1 MSDGLKFP
9 TADSGMKDGLQIT
22 EPAFVPLSP
31 GELCALLSV
40 RLEVILAMSQ
50 LTPKELSFQDL
61 CQEILQY
68 FRTAIPCEAG
78 SLFEVSSSTNELFVR
93 TAFGKAA
100 AQIESFRIPL
110 GQGIVGHVVESR
122 DPMVLSGDVERS
134 RIFIRQIADAVGFQA
149 RCILVVPIV
158 VRGRSFAAVELL
170 NRVGVGQFDKRDV
183 ETAMMLSKVAA
194 AILEARLILAYALGA
209 GAGEETGTF
218 GDDQAA

>member
-1 MSDGLKFP
+1 
-9 TADSGMKDGLQIT
+9 
-22 EPAFVPLSP
+22 
-31 GELCALLSV
+31 
-40 RLEVILAMSQ
+40 MSQ